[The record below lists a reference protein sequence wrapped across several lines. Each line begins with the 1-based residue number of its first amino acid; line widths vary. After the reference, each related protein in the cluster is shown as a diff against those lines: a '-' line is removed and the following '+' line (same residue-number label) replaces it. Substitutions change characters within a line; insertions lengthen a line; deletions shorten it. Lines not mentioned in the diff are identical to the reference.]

1 MKLRTFEQAKT
12 LADAGATE
20 IAGYTGGWTRR
31 ISFEHRADGGVAA
44 RLFRTDVVTFYPDH
58 FTVDLGGYVT
68 MSTFDGIA
76 AALGVQRG
84 TGSIGTVR
92 KVPHVLGVPVD
103 PNRPNTFS
111 YNGELW
117 TGFVR

>member
-1 MKLRTFEQAKT
+1 MSIRTYMEALT
-12 LADAGATE
+12 LANQDAVDV
-20 IAGYTGGWTRR
+20 AGYAGGWTRR
-31 ISFEHRADGGVAA
+31 ICYEHRPDGGVAA

-103 PNRPNTFS
+103 PNRPNTFT
-111 YNGELW
+111 YDGQPW